1 MGSNDGQVRMYS
13 DKNVGQIAKTAI
25 PGLGL
30 PITAIDATY
39 DGAWVLATTDKYLM
53 VINASFKVCLGCCVC
68 CLAPMSRAAAAALYM
83 HAPRDTVCAARQTAA
98 PQPVFDVLLY
108 LLHHVKPAYMQKP
121 E

>member
-1 MGSNDGQVRMYS
+1 MAVNAGEGCIAVGSNDGQVRMYS

-53 VINASFKVCLGCCVC
+53 VINASFKVCLCYLCMGGK
-68 CLAPMSRAAAAALYM
+68 
-83 HAPRDTVCAARQTAA
+83 HA
-98 PQPVFDVLLY
+98 
-108 LLHHVKPAYMQKP
+108 
-121 E
+121 